1 MKRLVRANLVAI
13 ALLTAL
19 VIGWAAAREACT
31 AEAEKAE
38 PRKAPAFT
46 LEDVDGKK
54 VSLSDFA
61 DKIVVLEWMNP
72 GCPIWTRH
80 HKAGTFRKLAE
91 KYKDKGVVWLAINS
105 THSADKEKN
114 KKFAET
120 EKVPYPILDDHAGTV
135 GKAYGAKTTPHMF
148 VIDKHGRLAYEGA
161 IDDDPAGKKENPLNY
176 VDQALTELLAGKA
189 VSVPKTEPYGCS
201 VKYAPQK

>member
-1 MKRLVRANLVAI
+1 MKRLGRANLVAI
-13 ALLTAL
+13 ALLAAL
-19 VIGWAAAREACT
+19 VIGWPAAREACT

-38 PRKAPAFT
+38 PQKAPAFT
-46 LEDVDGKK
+46 LENVDGTK

-61 DKIVVLEWMNP
+61 DKIVVLEWANP
-72 GCPIWTRH
+72 GCPIWLRV
-80 HKAGTFRKLAE
+80 HKAGTFKALAE

-105 THSADKEKN
+105 TNSADKEKN

-135 GKAYGAKTTPHMF
+135 GKAYGAKTSPHMF
-148 VIDKHGRLAYEGA
+148 VIDKHGLLAYEGA
-161 IDDDPAGKKENPLNY
+161 IDDDPAGEKEKPLNY

>member
-13 ALLTAL
+13 ALLAAL
-19 VIGWAAAREACT
+19 VIGWAAAREACR
-31 AEAEKAE
+31 AEAEKDE
-38 PRKAPAFT
+38 PRKVPAFT

-54 VSLSDFA
+54 VNLSDFA

-72 GCPIWTRH
+72 GCPIWLRV
-80 HKAGTFRKLAE
+80 HKAGTFKALAK

-105 THSADKEKN
+105 TLSADKEKN

-161 IDDDPAGKKENPLNY
+161 IDNDPSGRKEKPLNY
-176 VDQALTELLAGKA
+176 VDQALTELLAGKG
-189 VSVPKTEPYGCS
+189 VSVPKTGPYGCS

>member
-1 MKRLVRANLVAI
+1 MKRLGRANLVAI
-13 ALLTAL
+13 AMLAAL
-19 VIGWAAAREACT
+19 VIGWSAAREACR
-31 AEAEKAE
+31 AEEKKAE
-38 PRKAPAFT
+38 PQKAPAFT

-54 VSLSDFA
+54 VNLSDFA

-72 GCPIWTRH
+72 DCPIWARH
-80 HKAGTFRKLAE
+80 HKAGTFRTLAE
-91 KYKDKGVVWLAINS
+91 KYKDQGVVWLAINS
-105 THSADKEKN
+105 THYADKEKN

-148 VIDKHGRLAYEGA
+148 VIDKQGRLAYEGA
-161 IDDDPAGKKENPLNY
+161 IDDDPAGREEKPLNY

>member
-13 ALLTAL
+13 ALLAAL

-38 PRKAPAFT
+38 PQKAPAFT

-72 GCPIWTRH
+72 GCPIWARH
-80 HKAGTFRKLAE
+80 HKAGTFRTLAE

-105 THSADKEKN
+105 TNSADKEKN
-114 KKFAET
+114 KNFAET
-120 EKVPYPILDDHAGTV
+120 EKVPYPILDDHEGTV
-135 GKAYGAKTTPHMF
+135 GKAYGAKTSPHMF
-148 VIDKHGRLAYEGA
+148 VIDKHGRLAYQGA
-161 IDDDPAGKKENPLNY
+161 IDDDPAGKKESPLNY